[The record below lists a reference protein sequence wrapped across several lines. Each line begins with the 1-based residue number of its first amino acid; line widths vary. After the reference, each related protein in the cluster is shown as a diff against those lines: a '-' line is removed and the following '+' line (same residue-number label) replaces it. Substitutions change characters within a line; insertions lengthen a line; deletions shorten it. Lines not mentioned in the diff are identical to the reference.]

1 MKYKQTLIIF
11 LFCCTTVTIKAQ
23 STDSSAYAIM
33 KTGKG
38 KTVLLDGYFNHEKK
52 YDPVSKDTIQFHYL
66 WNEDDENG
74 YSLFGGIFN
83 KYGVTTAF
91 SVNKPTEKIL
101 SKANIYIIVD
111 PDVPKENPN
120 PNYVQQDDIAVI
132 SHWVKKGGILLLL
145 GNDSGNA
152 EFEHFNNLAAVFGI
166 HFNGDSYNKV
176 PGLNFPMGAINIDT
190 NNPIFKSTK
199 KIYIKELSTLSIQ
212 LPAKTVL
219 TKEGHIIMA
228 VEKYG
233 KGTVFALGDPWLYNE
248 YTDGRKL
255 PPDYENYKAGE
266 ELVQW
271 LVKQ

>member
-1 MKYKQTLIIF
+1 MKNKHAIIIF
-11 LFCCTTVTIKAQ
+11 LFCCIAATVNAQ
-23 STDSSAYAIM
+23 SADTTM
-33 KTGKG
+33 KPGKG
-38 KTVLLDGYFNHEKK
+38 KTVLLDGYFNHERK
-52 YDPVSKDTIQFHYL
+52 YDAASNDTIQFHYL
-66 WNEDDENG
+66 WSEDDENG

-91 SVNKPTEKIL
+91 SVNKPTAAVL

-120 PNYVQQDDIAVI
+120 PNYVQPDDINVI
-132 SHWVKKGGILLLL
+132 SNWVKNGGIFLML

-176 PGLNFPMGAINIDT
+176 PGQDFSKGAINI
-190 NNPIFKSTK
+190 NPGNPIFKSTK

-212 LPAKTVL
+212 SPAKAVL

-228 VEKYG
+228 VAKYG

-248 YTDGRKL
+248 YTDGKKL
-255 PPDYENYKAGE
+255 PKDYENYKAGE

-271 LVKQ
+271 LLKQ